1 MTPIVGVA
9 LKLLTIALLG
19 FVAVFLG
26 SPLVTL
32 LLKHVDSSTSPEPT
46 VALRGGLWIGR
57 LERLA
62 IFAAMLA
69 GFPEGLAIVLAV
81 KGLARYPELRA
92 TSPGTA
98 ERFII
103 GTFASVLF
111 ASACAGLAG
120 WLITLW

>member
-32 LLKHVDSSTSPEPT
+32 LLKQVDSSTSPEPT

>member
-1 MTPIVGVA
+1 MTLIVGVA

-32 LLKHVDSSTSPEPT
+32 LLKQVDSSTSPEPT